1 MKAGSGKAA
10 AGTKAGAG
18 KAGAGKA
25 AAVPPTKRSSPRFQE
40 EVTTSGSSDVGPLP
54 GFSGNPTPASMMNKG
69 KEKAG
74 AGTSGAGK
82 AAALVTPKK
91 EVTSSGSSD
100 VGPLPGFQGPPQ
112 YNGMQEKGNKGK
124 GKSEVPIN
132 RMTFWELHNK
142 VAASQERIIALQD
155 ELAAEKAKKK
165 ALQRAVEAATKM
177 ARGRNIWLTRAVV
190 EAATILY
197 A

>member
-1 MKAGSGKAA
+1 MRC

-25 AAVPPTKRSSPRFQE
+25 AVVPPTKRSSPQFQE
-40 EVTTSGSSDVGPLP
+40 EVASFGSSYIGPPP
-54 GFSGNPTPASMMNKG
+54 GFSGNPTPATMMNKR

-74 AGTSGAGK
+74 PSKAGPGK

-100 VGPLPGFQGPPQ
+100 VGPPPGFQGPPQ

-124 GKSEVPIN
+124 GKSEVIHCMN
-132 RMTFWELHNK
+132 LLQVLFCVSEL
-142 VAASQERIIALQD
+142 V
-155 ELAAEKAKKK
+155 
-165 ALQRAVEAATKM
+165 
-177 ARGRNIWLTRAVV
+177 
-190 EAATILY
+190 
-197 A
+197 